1 MNDKQKKIL
10 LKSIRVINP
19 INNFDSVSDVVIN
32 GKKIVSIKKPNSK
45 NTNEENMGLIYDC
58 KNLILCPGLI
68 DMKVHLNGLDQ
79 ENITK
84 TQNVAS
90 KAGVL
95 KLVVASNQ
103 DTMLDDPTII
113 EQLYEKSKDSLKP
126 TIFCYGSATK
136 NLDGLQISELG
147 LMSESGA
154 IGFTDGVNCIQ
165 DSLVMRRIMSYA
177 SMFGKPVIQHAEDR
191 SLAGLSQSNTNNIS
205 GEINEGE
212 ISTRLGL
219 IGIPSCAEAIIIE
232 RDLRLAKLTNAHYH
246 VSNISTQEAVEVI
259 KRGKKEGIKITCDT
273 SPPYFS
279 LNELEL
285 LSYKTSFK
293 LSPPLRNEKDR
304 ISIAQ
309 AIKEGIIDVI
319 TSNHF
324 PRSNDTKLLPF
335 SSASVG
341 ACGLET
347 LLPLTLSLVKQGL
360 IDLITAISM
369 LTIKPARLLK
379 LDIPNIQEDSIA
391 SFIIVDPDKSVI
403 IDENKL
409 LTSPTPFHGRV
420 LEGFNLATFL
430 NGKIIYETNEFK
442 NLKNV

>member
-1 MNDKQKKIL
+1 MNDIQKKIL
-10 LKSIRVINP
+10 LKTIRLINP
-19 INNFDSVSDVVIN
+19 KNNFDRESDVVIN
-32 GKKIVSIKKPNSK
+32 GNKIVSIEKPGSK
-45 NTNEENMGLIYDC
+45 IINQKDIDLTYNC
-58 KNLILCPGLI
+58 KNLILCPGII
-68 DMKVHLNGLDQ
+68 DMKVHLNGLNQ

-84 TQNVAS
+84 TQKVAS
-90 KAGVL
+90 KAGIL
-95 KLVVASNQ
+95 KLVITPNE
-103 DTMLDDPTII
+103 DTMLDDPTTI
-113 EQLYEKSKDSLKP
+113 EQLYEKSKDPLKP
-126 TIFCYGSATK
+126 SILCYGTATK
-136 NLDGLQISELG
+136 NIAGLQISELG
-147 LMSESGA
+147 LMTESGA

-177 SMFGKPVIQHAEDR
+177 SMFNKPVIQHAEDR
-191 SLAGLSQSNTNNIS
+191 SLAGLSQSNTDNVS

-232 RDLRLAKLTNAHYH
+232 RDLRLAKMTNAHYH
-246 VSNISTQEAVEVI
+246 VSNISTQESVEVI
-259 KRGKKEGIKITCDT
+259 RREKKKGIKITCDT

-293 LSPPLRNEKDR
+293 LSPPLRNEDDR
-304 ISIAQ
+304 LSIAE

-360 IDLITAISM
+360 IDLMTALSM
-369 LTIKPARLLK
+369 LTIKPAKLLN
-379 LDIPNIQEDSIA
+379 LEIPDIQKDSVA
-391 SFIIVDPDKSVI
+391 SFIILDPEKSEI
-403 IDENKL
+403 INENNL

-430 NGKIIYETNEFK
+430 NGKIIYESNEFK
-442 NLKNV
+442 SLKNG